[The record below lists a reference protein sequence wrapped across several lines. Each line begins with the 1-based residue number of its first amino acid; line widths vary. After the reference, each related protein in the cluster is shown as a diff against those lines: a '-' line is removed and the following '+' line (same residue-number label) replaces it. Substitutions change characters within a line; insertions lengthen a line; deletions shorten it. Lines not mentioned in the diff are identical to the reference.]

1 MEKRLLEHTAGDLC
15 NGSTESFGQS
25 DERNPFC
32 PRRRKPNSPPEKSP
46 DKDGESRCPY
56 CCSPNAAWI
65 PISTASPRNR
75 RSIGQTGPN
84 GFCSPGTRK
93 TWGEKPPATY
103 PGGRSGGP
111 RTRSSWRTRWKG
123 SGAWGAGGFERG
135 GREVR
140 QASWIG
146 GEEELV
152 KSRYGRAE
160 APQRARQ
167 EEEGI
172 ELSSHFLIIY
182 PGTGLSIT

>member
-75 RSIGQTGPN
+75 KSIGQTGPN
-84 GFCSPGTRK
+84 GFCCPRHPQNLGRETAGYLSWRAE
-93 TWGEKPPATY
+93 WGSANAIELEDEVEGIGSLG
-103 PGGRSGGP
+103 GGRI
-111 RTRSSWRTRWKG
+111 R
-123 SGAWGAGGFERG
+123 E
-135 GREVR
+135 GREGG
-140 QASWIG
+140 QAG
-146 GEEELV
+146 
-152 KSRYGRAE
+152 
-160 APQRARQ
+160 
-167 EEEGI
+167 
-172 ELSSHFLIIY
+172 
-182 PGTGLSIT
+182 